1 MKAILLGI
9 LAGFATAK
17 EIINHEDPTI
27 NILVPTQP
35 LEWGD
40 GAYFPWSLACMSK
53 YRHTVNV
60 LHTTDLHGE

>member
-27 NILVPTQP
+27 NIPVPTQP

-40 GAYFPWSLACMSK
+40 
-53 YRHTVNV
+53 VNV
-60 LHTTDLHGE
+60 LHTTDLHGWVSGHSKEVYPKKSWR